1 MRVRLIQRTDTPTRR
16 KRGVVHRRGA
26 APAPFQ
32 SAPPPPA
39 APVTDL
45 IDERRVREAGGPHDR
60 AQYACT
66 CGYVFDADVS
76 TSVACPHCGTGQA
89 W

>member
-1 MRVRLIQRTDTPTRR
+1 MRVRLTQRTDTPARR
-16 KRGVVHRRGA
+16 SRGVVHRRGT
-26 APAPFQ
+26 APAG
-32 SAPPPPA
+32 APPPA
-39 APVTDL
+39 AAPEPDL
-45 IDERRVREAGGPHDR
+45 VAERRVREAGGPHDR
-60 AQYACT
+60 AQYACA